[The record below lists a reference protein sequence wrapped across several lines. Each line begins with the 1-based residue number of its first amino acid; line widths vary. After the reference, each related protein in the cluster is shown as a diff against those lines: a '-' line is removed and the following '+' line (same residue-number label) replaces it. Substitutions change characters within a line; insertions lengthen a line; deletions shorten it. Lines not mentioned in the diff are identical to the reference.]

1 VALPQQPPRRH
12 GENQGTTSS
21 SEFRS
26 VLKPKIA
33 FSVTEPALG
42 EAKGVSVVDF
52 GFEMATPTKFS
63 TVRDI
68 FLQRCPRCRLGNI
81 FRYSIFR
88 GFPKMHERC
97 PICDLKFER
106 EPGYFLG
113 AMYVSYGL
121 GIVMV
126 ALIAA
131 LLWWLTGWWITKD
144 TIWAVVLFLP
154 LAPTITLFARV
165 LWIYLDQTIDPEQRP

>member
-1 VALPQQPPRRH
+1 M
-12 GENQGTTSS
+12 GTS
-21 SEFRS
+21 
-26 VLKPKIA
+26 
-33 FSVTEPALG
+33 
-42 EAKGVSVVDF
+42 AKL
-52 GFEMATPTKFS
+52 S
-63 TVRDI
+63 TVGDI
-68 FLQRCPRCRLGNI
+68 VCQRCPRCRMGSI

-88 GFPKMHERC
+88 GFPKMNESC
-97 PICDLKFER
+97 PVCDLKFDR

-121 GIVMV
+121 GIGIV

-131 LLWWLTGWWITKD
+131 LLWSITGWWITKD

-165 LWIYLDQTIDPEQRP
+165 LWIYLDQTVDPERRP